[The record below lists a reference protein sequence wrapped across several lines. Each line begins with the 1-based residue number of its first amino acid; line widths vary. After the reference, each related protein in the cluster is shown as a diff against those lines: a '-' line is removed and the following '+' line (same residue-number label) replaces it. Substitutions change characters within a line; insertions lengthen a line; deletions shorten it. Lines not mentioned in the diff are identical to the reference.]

1 MRKCKFQFEDSPAF
15 DGVTD
20 DTRWN
25 GFLNVRVTTE
35 VRDEIVRWFRAQYSD
50 PDTEQ
55 GNLDMLAIPP
65 DRDGL
70 IDLGS
75 GYATTE
81 FDPDEAMAHIGRGRV
96 D

>member
-1 MRKCKFQFEDSPAF
+1 MRKCKFQFDDSPAF

-25 GFLNVRVTTE
+25 GFLNVRVTPE
-35 VRDEIVRWFRAQYSD
+35 VRDEIVRYFRAQTSD

-55 GNLDMLAIPP
+55 SNLDMLAISP

-70 IDLGS
+70 IDLGF
-75 GYATTE
+75 GYATSE
-81 FDPDEAMAHIGRGRV
+81 YDPDEDAARIGRGHA